1 MSTPLTNQQ
10 LTDFSGEHLLHELS
24 MFWELAEILPQRKA
38 GTTEYVA
45 LIESFAT
52 HLRNLI
58 EFLFFPIKGDYV
70 RAKDFFDD
78 PVTWNPGLTRDFKK
92 LLHRANNEV
101 DHLNV
106 RRINGNPPEK
116 AWPTD
121 EILKQ
126 IEPLAREF
134 AAKASEKKLHP
145 KVREFLRLTP
155 EMTKKWIADNV
166 AHSNVT
172 SHVVTSSF
180 ADVSTATMII
190 TELHLK

>member
-58 EFLFFPIKGDYV
+58 EFLFFPVKGDYV
-70 RAKDFFDD
+70 RAQQFFDD
-78 PVTWNPGLTRDFKK
+78 PAAWSPKLTGDFEK
-92 LLHRANNEV
+92 LLDRANNEV
-101 DHLNV
+101 DHLTV
-106 RRINGNPPEK
+106 RRISGNPPEK

-121 EILKQ
+121 GILKQ
-126 IEPLAREF
+126 IEPIAKEF
-134 AAKASEKKLHP
+134 AAKASEKKLHS
-145 KVREFLRLTP
+145 KVREFLHLP
-155 EMTKKWIADNV
+155 LEATKKWIADNV

-172 SHVVTSSF
+172 SHVLTSSF
-180 ADVSTATMII
+180 GNPSTTTRII
-190 TELHLK
+190 TAVHAK